1 MMVGQ
6 IQTIEQFE
14 TAMSLMRAG
23 TGLLYAGMIFT
34 VLLFFTSLYAVWRKD
49 ERLVHAA
56 RRGQY
61 ALLLITSLC
70 CGLIYLGIFDGYYFV
85 GYIRDVTEN
94 SETVPFKIAGLWAR
108 QQGSLLFWCLIL
120 CTHGSIYAF
129 TQRHN
134 RTDRRLPF
142 ALVALCAVEFFFFFI
157 MCNPESFD
165 RSNPF
170 AIDYS
175 WMLKA
180 DWAAIKAGP
189 VIAAGQSSNN
199 PDVQELLLALV
210 KGGAGNMTFAE
221 LHTAITT
228 NASSLPVPVQQWLL
242 ENVSDGKG
250 MNPQLHNYWVAIH
263 PPILYLGFVG
273 FTIPFIYALGAL
285 FSGDVNE
292 GWLRPIRV
300 WAMSAWGLLTVGIA
314 LGGLWAYEIL
324 GWGGYWAWDP
334 VENASFI
341 PWLTGTAFIHSV
353 IVTERRGMMK
363 AWSFA
368 LIIVTYC
375 MTVVGTFLVRS
386 GIIESVHAFGDTG
399 VKLPFYFFMGVVF
412 FGSLLL
418 LLWRL
423 PLLRSER
430 KLESLLSREG
440 IFLFNNLILLAIA
453 LVTIVITFWPVI
465 TETIYGKAGQE
476 TFGPDAYTMINAPL
490 FLALLF
496 LMGVGPILG
505 WRQNSWRQI
514 VRNFA
519 LPTAISTLVLVGYT
533 GYLNKND
540 LFKHADSAETI
551 AQLVTWVRVLMQ
563 VLIWPVCVFTFIT
576 VLQEFHAGA
585 MARKRGTS
593 EGYLR
598 SMVGVTLQN
607 RRRYGGYIV
616 HIGML
621 MVAIGMYY
629 SSFYENEGAVTAAPG
644 GYAVLDDKYTRSS
657 YLVYFDTEQRSSG
670 WDTTRELFTRDEE
683 AMATYRGMVRHVR
696 QNPGKDAQQLIDE
709 ITADF
714 KTRMGGDL
722 PPEFEKSALPKM
734 IKGIHWGVETRD
746 NPRVFEAYETTIRVF
761 PYERNVDEKQTD
773 ALLVAQHSLLLDF
786 LGARDKL
793 EQGQVPSPAELKT
806 VLDEA
811 VEAALP
817 LGAELPGILAHVR
830 GQIATLDDAKFIKAH
845 SLRPD
850 TGSAELSR
858 IRTRVNEGLVLAHKM
873 LEEETLATRALN
885 VKALALKLPAT
896 KEQLAKQRPLSL
908 LGLREAL
915 KVAPD
920 SVKPAIEAEISE
932 IVEGVPAISPTMRIF
947 YNKRDGMPRVNEPIK
962 DPAIEKTLTKDLY
975 FVLMDVDEHDR
986 ARFRYFIKPH
996 MTLGLFGLFV
1006 MVLGTAYCLLPTLT
1020 RKRPEVA

>member
-1 MMVGQ
+1 MMIGQ
-6 IQTIEQFE
+6 ITTIEQFE
-14 TAMSLMRAG
+14 TAMHLMRAG
-23 TGLLYAGMIFT
+23 TGLLFAGMAFT

-61 ALLLITSLC
+61 ALLLITAVC
-70 CGLIYLGIFDGYYFV
+70 CGLIYLGIFEGYYFV

-120 CTHGSIYAF
+120 CVHGSIYAF

-157 MCNPESFD
+157 MCNPESFE

-170 AIDYS
+170 AIEFS
-175 WMLKA
+175 WMLKP

-189 VIAAGQSSNN
+189 VIAAGQGSTN
-199 PDVQELLLALV
+199 PEVQELLLALV
-210 KGGAGNMTFAE
+210 QGGAGNMTFAE
-221 LHTAITT
+221 LHTAIMSD
-228 NASSLPVPVQQWLL
+228 ASSLPAPVQQWLL
-242 ENVSDGKG
+242 EHMSDGKG

-263 PPILYLGFVG
+263 PPLLYLGYVG

-300 WAMSAWGLLTVGIA
+300 WTMSAWGLLTIGIA

-353 IVTERRGMMK
+353 IVTERRAMLK

-430 KLESLLSREG
+430 KLESLVSREG

-465 TETIYGKAGQE
+465 TETMYGKNGQQ

-490 FLALLF
+490 FLILLF
-496 LMGVGPILG
+496 LTGVGPILG
-505 WRQNSWRQI
+505 WRQNSLGQI
-514 VRNFA
+514 ARNFA
-519 LPTAISTLVLVGYT
+519 LPAAAASLVLVGYS
-533 GYLNKND
+533 GYLHKND
-540 LFKHADSAETI
+540 LFKSTDSAETLT
-551 AQLVTWVRVLMQ
+551 QLVTWVRVLVQ
-563 VLIWPVCVFTFIT
+563 VLIWPVCTFTFIT

-585 MARKRGTS
+585 LARKRGTS
-593 EGYLR
+593 EGYVRALL
-598 SMVGVTLQN
+598 GVTLQN
-607 RRRYGGYIV
+607 RRRFGGYIV
-616 HIGML
+616 HVGML
-621 MVAIGMYY
+621 MIAIGMYY
-629 SSFYENEGAVTAAPG
+629 SSFYETEGAVTAAPG
-644 GYAVLDDKYTRSS
+644 GYAVLDDKYARKS
-657 YLVYFDTEQRSSG
+657 YLIYFDTEKRSSG

-683 AMATYRGMVRHVR
+683 AVQTYRGMVRHVR
-696 QNPGKDAQQLIDE
+696 QNPDKNAQQLIDE
-709 ITADF
+709 IVKGF
-714 KTRMGGDL
+714 KESSGGEL

-746 NPRVFEAYETTIRVF
+746 NPRVFEAYETTIRIF
-761 PYERNVDEKQTD
+761 PYEHAADEKLTGE
-773 ALLVAQHSLLLDF
+773 LLVAQQQLLLAF

-793 EQGQVPSPAELKT
+793 DSGEVPAKSELDA
-806 VLDEA
+806 VLRDA
-811 VEAALP
+811 VKAALP
-817 LGAELPGILAHVR
+817 LGAELSGILAHVR
-830 GQIATLDDAKFIKAH
+830 SEIAVLEDAKFIRAY
-845 SLRPD
+845 SLRPG
-850 TGSAELSR
+850 TTSAELSP
-858 IRTRVNEGLVLAHKM
+858 IRMRVNEALVLAHKM
-873 LEEETLATRALN
+873 LEEETLATRALH
-885 VKALALKLPAT
+885 VKDLALRLPQSQA
-896 KEQLAKQRPLSL
+896 ELEKQRPLSL

-915 KVAPD
+915 KVAPQAQ
-920 SVKPAIEAEISE
+920 KAAIEAEIAA
-932 IVEGVPAISPTMRIF
+932 IIDGVPSVQPTMRIF
-947 YNKRDGMPRVNEPIK
+947 YDKRDGMPRVNEPIK

-975 FVLMDVDEHDR
+975 FVLMDVDEQDR

-996 MTLGLFGLFV
+996 MTLGLLGLFV
-1006 MVLGTAYCLLPTLT
+1006 MVLGTTYCLLPTLT
-1020 RKRPEVA
+1020 RKRPEIA